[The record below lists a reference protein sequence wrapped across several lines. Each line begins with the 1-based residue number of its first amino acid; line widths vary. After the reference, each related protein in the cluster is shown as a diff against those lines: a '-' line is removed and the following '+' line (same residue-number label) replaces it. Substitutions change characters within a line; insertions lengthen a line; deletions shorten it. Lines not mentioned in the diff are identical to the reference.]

1 MKARLALVFIAGIL
15 VWALPR
21 PESIDPRAWRLLAIF
36 VATLT
41 GIIAKPLPMGAI
53 ALTGIAATLLTRTL
67 TITEAL
73 SAFSNVT
80 LWLVI
85 FAFFFADGFIKTG
98 LGERIA
104 YRLVSWFGRS
114 TLGLGYSLVA
124 TDLVLAP
131 ATPSNT
137 ARAAGVVFPIL
148 QSISRTAFGTDPAK
162 GRQTMAFLVL
172 AVYQGTVITSAM
184 FITSMVAN
192 PLVVQLA
199 AAQTVV
205 ITWTSWAVAA
215 LVPGLVSLI
224 VIPLVVYA
232 VCPPGI
238 VRTPDAPALA
248 KASLA
253 SLGPMTRGEKLM
265 GAISIVMIVL
275 WILGTPLK
283 LDPTATALLAASA
296 LLLTG
301 VLTWDDLCRE
311 HRAWDTFIWFGTL
324 VMMATFLGQFGLI
337 QWFSDKVA
345 LAFGGIGWIPG
356 MLGLWPDL
364 LLRSLLLCQHDG
376 PRQRNVRV
384 VSRGCNRPWR
394 AACAGRPGTRLLQQS
409 LRQLDAL
416 RHRARSHP
424 VRQRTRA
431 AGYLVENRPGGQCR

>member
-1 MKARLALVFIAGIL
+1 MAAAWRDLMKARLALVFIAGIL

-148 QSISRTAFGTDPAK
+148 QSISRTAVGTDPAER
-162 GRQTMAFLVL
+162 RQ
-172 AVYQGTVITSAM
+172 
-184 FITSMVAN
+184 
-192 PLVVQLA
+192 P
-199 AAQTVV
+199 
-205 ITWTSWAVAA
+205 
-215 LVPGLVSLI
+215 
-224 VIPLVVYA
+224 
-232 VCPPGI
+232 
-238 VRTPDAPALA
+238 
-248 KASLA
+248 
-253 SLGPMTRGEKLM
+253 E
-265 GAISIVMIVL
+265 
-275 WILGTPLK
+275 
-283 LDPTATALLAASA
+283 
-296 LLLTG
+296 
-301 VLTWDDLCRE
+301 
-311 HRAWDTFIWFGTL
+311 
-324 VMMATFLGQFGLI
+324 
-337 QWFSDKVA
+337 
-345 LAFGGIGWIPG
+345 
-356 MLGLWPDL
+356 
-364 LLRSLLLCQHDG
+364 SLLL
-376 PRQRNVRV
+376 
-384 VSRGCNRPWR
+384 S
-394 AACAGRPGTRLLQQS
+394 AAHCSTAGTPPLFIT
-409 LRQLDAL
+409 
-416 RHRARSHP
+416 
-424 VRQRTRA
+424 
-431 AGYLVENRPGGQCR
+431 

>member
-199 AAQTVV
+199 AAQNVV
-205 ITWTSWAVAA
+205 ITWTGWAVAA
-215 LVPGLVSLI
+215 LVPGLGSLI

-238 VRTPDAPALA
+238 VRTPDA
-248 KASLA
+248 
-253 SLGPMTRGEKLM
+253 T
-265 GAISIVMIVL
+265 
-275 WILGTPLK
+275 
-283 LDPTATALLAASA
+283 AAS
-296 LLLTG
+296 T
-301 VLTWDDLCRE
+301 
-311 HRAWDTFIWFGTL
+311 
-324 VMMATFLGQFGLI
+324 
-337 QWFSDKVA
+337 
-345 LAFGGIGWIPG
+345 
-356 MLGLWPDL
+356 
-364 LLRSLLLCQHDG
+364 
-376 PRQRNVRV
+376 
-384 VSRGCNRPWR
+384 
-394 AACAGRPGTRLLQQS
+394 CAV
-409 LRQLDAL
+409 
-416 RHRARSHP
+416 
-424 VRQRTRA
+424 VRQRTERVGVSA
-431 AGYLVENRPGGQCR
+431 ARPGSSEQAESKPALSAGRTGHSASLRGGAWLADSSRPG